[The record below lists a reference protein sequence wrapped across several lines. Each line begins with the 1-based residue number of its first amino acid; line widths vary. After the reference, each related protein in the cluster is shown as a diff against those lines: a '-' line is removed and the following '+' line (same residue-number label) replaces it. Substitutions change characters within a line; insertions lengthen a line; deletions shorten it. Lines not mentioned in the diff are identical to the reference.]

1 MRQDYSKLNQ
11 ESEITNLECY
21 NPAEVGR
28 EKIEF
33 DVLFVG
39 AGPATLAG
47 AYRLH
52 QLLEERKIQASIAV
66 IEKAPELGAHTL
78 SGAVMNPRALRELI
92 PDYLERGAPVEVPVK
107 EDEVY
112 YLTATGAF
120 KFPMTPPPL
129 ANHGN
134 YVVALSRVV
143 RWLGEQVQQKGIDI
157 FLGFPGQELLFDGD
171 RVIGVKAGEKGI
183 NRKGEQ
189 KPNYEAG
196 VDIMAK
202 VVVLGEGCHG
212 SLTKSLVKKLNLREG
227 KNPQSHSTGVK
238 ELWEIPASQHREGLV
253 VHTMG
258 YPLDTRTFGGGF
270 IYHAKDRQVSL
281 GWVVGLDYNRY
292 DLDPQEEL
300 QKYKAH
306 PLVAKMLAGGKML
319 QYGAKT
325 IPEGG
330 YFALPR
336 YYGDGF
342 VLVGDSAGFLESQKL
357 KGIHLAMKSGML
369 CAEAIVEALA
379 AKDYSAS
386 KLRRYEVL
394 VEQSWIKPELWKVR
408 NFHQGFQYG
417 FWPGLALAGLGYLT
431 GGWAL
436 VNRLPAHADWSEMEK
451 KEGVQAKAPWPRDEK
466 LTFKK
471 LTDVYYSG
479 TKHEEDQPSH
489 LVVLPD
495 DQRDICNNRCTREFG
510 NPCQHFCPAGV
521 YEMVPADD
529 GKDKKFFINFANCV
543 HCKTCDIKDP
553 YQVITWTTPEGGG
566 GPNYYNL

>member
-1 MRQDYSKLNQ
+1 MS
-11 ESEITNLECY
+11 
-21 NPAEVGR
+21 R

-47 AYRLH
+47 AYHLH
-52 QLLEERKIQASIAV
+52 QLLKKRNLTASIAV

-78 SGAVMNPRALRELI
+78 SGAVMNPRALKELI
-92 PDYLERGAPVEVPVK
+92 PDFLERGAPLEVLVK

-112 YLTATGAF
+112 YLTSTSAL
-120 KFPMTPPPL
+120 KFPIVPPPL
-129 ANHGN
+129 LNHGN
-134 YVVALSRVV
+134 YIVALSRVV
-143 RWLGEQVQQKGIDI
+143 RWLGEQVQQQGIDI
-157 FLGFPGQELLFDGD
+157 FLGFPGQELIFEGN
-171 RVIGVKAGEKGI
+171 RVVGVKAGEKGI
-183 NRKGEQ
+183 NKKGEH

-212 SLTKSLVKKLNLREG
+212 SLSKTLIEKLNLREG
-227 KNPQSHSTGVK
+227 KNPPSNSTGVK
-238 ELWEIPASQHREGLV
+238 ELWEIPAAQHHEGLV

-258 YPLDTRTFGGGF
+258 YPCDSLTFGGGF
-270 IYHAKDRQVSL
+270 IYHAKNHQVSL
-281 GWVVGLDYNRY
+281 GWVVGLDYHRP

-306 PLVAKMLAGGKML
+306 PFVARMLAGGKML

-330 YFALPR
+330 YFSLPR
-336 YYGDGF
+336 LYGDGF
-342 VLVGDSAGFLESQKL
+342 VLVGDSAGFLDSQKL
-357 KGIHLAMKSGML
+357 KGVHYAMKSGML
-369 CAEAIVEALA
+369 CAEAIVEAVET
-379 AKDYSAS
+379 KDFSS
-386 KLRRYEVL
+386 SRLKRYEDL
-394 VEQSWIKPELWKVR
+394 VEGSWIKSDLWKVR
-408 NFHQGFQYG
+408 NFHQGFQRG
-417 FWPGLALAGLGYLT
+417 FIPGFILGGVGYLT

-436 VNRLPAHADWSEMEK
+436 ANRLSAKEDWLGMGLLGNGTK
-451 KEGVQAKAPWPRDEK
+451 QALPRDEK

-471 LTDVYYSG
+471 LTDVFYSG

-489 LVVLPD
+489 LVVLPK
-495 DQRDICNNRCTREFG
+495 DQLDICNDRCKREYG
-510 NPCQHFCPAGV
+510 NPCQHFCPANV
-521 YEMVPADD
+521 YEMV
-529 GKDKKFFINFANCV
+529 GEGQEKNFHINAANCV

-553 YQVITWTTPEGGG
+553 YQVINWVTPEGSG